1 MVFCISLHVE
11 RAAFTNMTTKM
22 FASSLQCQNGIFGFK
37 TSSNYILNLCKK
49 VCSVFIISTDDDHFG
64 VSQENLLCHLAPH

>member
-37 TSSNYILNLCKK
+37 TSSNYIQEFSENIK
-49 VCSVFIISTDDDHFG
+49 VSLHIISTY
-64 VSQENLLCHLAPH
+64 NAKRC